1 MNLPFTSKYQI
12 KEPEIKKNSLTFC
25 RSFIHMSRFI
35 DTAVHG
41 SGREGL
47 MPVNQRSHVG
57 IFIRQFNARVVL
69 PPSAAVVISTP
80 AISAAAAP
88 TLAAGVSGM

>member
-1 MNLPFTSKYQI
+1 
-12 KEPEIKKNSLTFC
+12 
-25 RSFIHMSRFI
+25 MSRFI

-80 AISAAAAP
+80 AISAAAVP

>member
-1 MNLPFTSKYQI
+1 
-12 KEPEIKKNSLTFC
+12 
-25 RSFIHMSRFI
+25 MSRFI

-80 AISAAAAP
+80 AISAAAP

>member
-1 MNLPFTSKYQI
+1 
-12 KEPEIKKNSLTFC
+12 
-25 RSFIHMSRFI
+25 MSRFI
-35 DTAVHG
+35 DTAIHG

-69 PPSAAVVISTP
+69 PPSAAVVISPP
-80 AISAAAAP
+80 AISAAAAAAP

>member
-1 MNLPFTSKYQI
+1 
-12 KEPEIKKNSLTFC
+12 
-25 RSFIHMSRFI
+25 MSRFI

-41 SGREGL
+41 SGRKGL

-69 PPSAAVVISTP
+69 PPSAVISTP
-80 AISAAAAP
+80 AISAATAAP

>member
-1 MNLPFTSKYQI
+1 
-12 KEPEIKKNSLTFC
+12 
-25 RSFIHMSRFI
+25 MSRFI

-69 PPSAAVVISTP
+69 PPSAAVVPISTP